1 MKYSRSAETLGLYVW
16 GILELSREKIQPVHC
31 FQLKYLVDM
40 AIQQN
45 ERTVSVD
52 LFRIEDLSDNLRLEK
67 IRQNL
72 TPMQELV
79 FTSF

>member
-1 MKYSRSAETLGLYVW
+1 
-16 GILELSREKIQPVHC
+16 
-31 FQLKYLVDM
+31 M